1 MEVNMKK
8 TYQAPEVSVMDFQMD
23 KPVLLDVSAS
33 GSLEGTENGGDGS
46 GMDADAKDRGSWGD
60 IW

>member
-1 MEVNMKK
+1 MKK
-8 TYQAPEVSVMDFQMD
+8 TYQAPEVCVMDFQMD